1 MELHDRIQ
9 GAQRKQ
15 EGLTFSLV
23 VRKGGAEA
31 GAWKVNWSGWK
42 VGECGPGSE
51 NISEDLIAA
60 VTCREGHTTW
70 DCKAQG
76 ESDDGVGRT
85 GKAE

>member
-1 MELHDRIQ
+1 M
-9 GAQRKQ
+9 
-15 EGLTFSLV
+15 
-23 VRKGGAEA
+23 
-31 GAWKVNWSGWK
+31 
-42 VGECGPGSE
+42 GERGPGSE

-85 GKAE
+85 GEAE